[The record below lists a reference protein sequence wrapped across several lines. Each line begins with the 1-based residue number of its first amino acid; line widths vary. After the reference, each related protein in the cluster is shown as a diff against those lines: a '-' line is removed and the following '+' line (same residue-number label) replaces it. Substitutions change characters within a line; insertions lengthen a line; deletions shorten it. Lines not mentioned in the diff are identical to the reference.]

1 MSNSFVKRAPEIAEE
16 ILLKA
21 SDSRLPGDLKAFSKS
36 LLNKEASDD
45 REKLVAPARMS
56 LADLQKVAHEN
67 KTVLPSVTVSSVDDW
82 ADTVA
87 SLTKVAADH
96 DAANAREIF
105 ENAAALVATK
115 EAAARGLN
123 LKVKAKGPGWG
134 GGGGPTPPPAAAAPS
149 VSAAL
154 PGSPSAV
161 LPAAK
166 RPARGPRPAPAGAGA
181 PSSKPSPSGAE
192 RVGGWT
198 RFKAWAGNRE
208 AQHTVK
214 MRDLHHGVEES
225 KMRSKMPK
233 TPEEMERAAERS
245 TAEVASE
252 RRHELAGAGLRQAP
266 FMAAAIGVPATA
278 IAMRRDPAKK
288 EEVKI
293 YK

>member
-67 KTVLPSVTVSSVDDW
+67 KTVLPTVTVSSVDDW

-115 EAAARGLN
+115 EAAGGPRM
-123 LKVKAKGPGWG
+123 KIRAKGPGWG

-166 RPARGPRPAPAGAGA
+166 RPARGPRPAPGGSGA

-192 RVGGWT
+192 PVGGWT
-198 RFKAWAGNRE
+198 RFKAFMGGRE
-208 AQHTVK
+208 SQHKVK
-214 MRDLHHGVEES
+214 MRDIHQGVEES
-225 KMRSKMPK
+225 KLRSKMPK

-245 TAEVASE
+245 TAEVSSE